1 MADSDTKR
9 QKIVD
14 AVIARMGLIR
24 VANGYQT
31 EIGARVEDWPQRFD
45 ERELKEQ
52 PSKAVLG
59 VYDLPDAVSKES
71 LHSTGA
77 THRLR
82 MQVRI
87 FITGATPAR
96 ELRKMIGDVVA
107 AVGKDLTWGYLA
119 RDTEPGSE
127 GFVVP
132 NDAMEVAGAAVEFI
146 VVYNTATFD
155 PYQ

>member
-1 MADSDTKR
+1 MADTKR

-14 AVIARMGLIR
+14 AVIARMQSIR
-24 VANGYQT
+24 TANDYQT
-31 EIGARVEDWPQRFD
+31 DVGARVEDWAQRFD
-45 ERELKEQ
+45 EAELKEQ
-52 PSKAVLG
+52 PSKAILG
-59 VYDLPDAVSKES
+59 VYDLPDEVSKES

-82 MQVRI
+82 IQVRI

-107 AVGKDLTWGYLA
+107 AVGKDLTWGSLA

-127 GFVVP
+127 GFIVP
-132 NDAMEVAGAAVEFI
+132 TDAMEVAGAAVEFT